1 MNLDGSGGGAN
12 PKVGSKIYEKE
23 RGECSSRNTGKCK
36 RISGVIVEK
45 EELWKLKRCMV
56 GMMSTVCS
64 VRNIMMRLQA
74 WGLGEIKVQ
83 RMGGKT
89 YLLSFD
95 NDELFTMLEDVNWS
109 YLKEIFSEVYPC
121 FKDDSVKLV
130 SSQKIHVNAGHIS
143 CKTCSDSSSESIRSK
158 SRELETEALIAVCTG
173 KDYSNNEDNVDTLVT
188 NRHLGERDMRG
199 GESKV
204 ERSFFSSI
212 NLDDMSQKN
221 GEGIS
226 RNVNTD
232 SWQKETSK
240 EVGSEP
246 GQLVDDG

>member
-45 EELWKLKRCMV
+45 EELWKLK
-56 GMMSTVCS
+56 S
-64 VRNIMMRLQA
+64 
-74 WGLGEIKVQ
+74 
-83 RMGGKT
+83 
-89 YLLSFD
+89 
-95 NDELFTMLEDVNWS
+95 
-109 YLKEIFSEVYPC
+109 

-246 GQLVDDG
+246 GQLVDDEEFDFTAMNEKFNKADVWDHLGGSSWTQEDADESLEVDVK